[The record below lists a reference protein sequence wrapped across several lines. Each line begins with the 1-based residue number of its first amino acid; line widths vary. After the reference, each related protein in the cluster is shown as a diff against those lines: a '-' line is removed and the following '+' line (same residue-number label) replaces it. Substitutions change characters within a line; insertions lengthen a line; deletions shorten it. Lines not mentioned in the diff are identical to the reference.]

1 MPCSFICFLF
11 SNAETMLVYPP
22 IVMEADEA
30 MHKKAIARTMLV
42 EKNGG
47 PNRLMASASPV
58 PSFLT
63 RAVKLYGLPSLSNI
77 VNEIKGR

>member
-1 MPCSFICFLF
+1 M
-11 SNAETMLVYPP
+11 
-22 IVMEADEA
+22 VMEAAEA
-30 MHKKAIARTMLV
+30 IHKKEKARTMLV
-42 EKNGG
+42 GKNGG
-47 PNRLMASASPV
+47 PNRLMTSASPV